1 MRALQNNVTSFA
13 TFLAPRFDHIPA
25 RISEGRGLISMTVRD
40 RALALCVAAGV
51 GLVAPSAISSALAQ
65 SLLQPPPSKP
75 LPLTPWGQIAPSP
88 EESADDEADGT
99 PAAQSAEA
107 DPVKEVDVSKLDWSQ
122 LNIDANTFSDRPEAK
137 ARAGKPT
144 AIASGPDLNWSNR
157 NNANGSSGVTVKQ
170 SISPFWDTRIGADMT
185 VAKQP
190 TTMAEL
196 LEEKAENGGGLP
208 QNGGAA
214 WAAVTAPGAGS
225 IWDKTAVEARVDP
238 GSDQSKLGAT
248 ISKAVPLIDEYNL
261 SLQNGYNVTQQGM
274 VPLPGAAP
282 RTNRSFDTD
291 QSAKLSMGSTGSSL
305 TAGQTLSSGDDK
317 WLRHVGA
324 EQKLIDGVTV
334 SGAIGETAQGT
345 TSKSITAGFK
355 KSW

>member
-1 MRALQNNVTSFA
+1 
-13 TFLAPRFDHIPA
+13 
-25 RISEGRGLISMTVRD
+25 MTVRD
-40 RALALCVAAGV
+40 RALALCIAAGV
-51 GLVAPSAISSALAQ
+51 GFVVPSASVSSALAQ
-65 SLLQPPPSKP
+65 SLLQPPASRP
-75 LPLTPWGQIAPSP
+75 LPLTPWGQIAPP
-88 EESADDEADGT
+88 EETADDEADAA
-99 PAAQSAEA
+99 PAAKTAGA
-107 DPVKEVDVSKLDWSQ
+107 DPMKDVDVSKLDWSQ
-122 LNIDANTFSDRPEAK
+122 LDIDANTFSDRPEAK
-137 ARAGKPT
+137 RRSGKPAVT
-144 AIASGPDLNWSNR
+144 ANGPDLNWSNQ
-157 NNANGSSGVTVKQ
+157 NNANGSSGVSVKQ

-185 VAKQP
+185 VTKQP

-196 LEEKAENGGGLP
+196 LEEKAENGGGIL
-208 QNGGAA
+208 QNGGTA

-238 GSDQSKLGAT
+238 GSDQSKIGAT
-248 ISKAVPLIDEYNL
+248 ITKAVPLIDEYNL
-261 SLQNGYNVTQQGM
+261 SLQNGYHVTQQGM

-282 RTNRSFDTD
+282 RTNRSFDAD
-291 QSAKLSMGSTGSSL
+291 QSAKLSMGGTGTSL

-324 EQKLIDGVTV
+324 EQKLTEGVTV